1 MERKRKVSILNCFS
15 KGRSDKITVR
25 MRREDRAGLCA
36 VFPSGTQLPEGRKR
50 VMLYPIENRV
60 REVKNLSGIWRFKI
74 DKENC
79 GIARKWYEA
88 PLKDTV
94 FMAVP
99 AS

>member
-1 MERKRKVSILNCFS
+1 
-15 KGRSDKITVR
+15 
-25 MRREDRAGLCA
+25 
-36 VFPSGTQLPEGRKR
+36 
-50 VMLYPIENRV
+50 MLYPIENRV

-79 GIARKWYEA
+79 GIDRKWYEA